1 MLLSLL
7 LLGFLLWPCS
17 SGFVQVDAKRLRL
30 KLPDWLLSSECAIER
45 PVQRS
50 LTLGSSNSQRRTHAR
65 SSSLVMNNVGRW
77 AAFGSLMEL
86 VLRPPGGRRRRVT
99 TSRGRR
105 YILGAHTQT
114 YETRRERETGTSRSE
129 DIHGGFYE
137 DHTRR
142 WIHTGIQGG

>member
-1 MLLSLL
+1 MGGPVERSDPVEPNDPVERRRGLSGGSGVHRRSIANGDEGEGVLLSLL

-86 VLRPPGGRRRRVT
+86 VLRPG
-99 TSRGRR
+99 
-105 YILGAHTQT
+105 LEGA
-114 YETRRERETGTSRSE
+114 SALA
-129 DIHGGFYE
+129 
-137 DHTRR
+137 
-142 WIHTGIQGG
+142 

>member
-77 AAFGSLMEL
+77 AAFGSLMMSWSCALEGAWSAPARNNFSRETL
-86 VLRPPGGRRRRVT
+86 HPGG
-99 TSRGRR
+99 
-105 YILGAHTQT
+105 AHADL
-114 YETRRERETGTSRSE
+114 R
-129 DIHGGFYE
+129 D
-137 DHTRR
+137 
-142 WIHTGIQGG
+142 

>member
-30 KLPDWLLSSECAIER
+30 KLPDWLLSSECAIDR

-77 AAFGSLMEL
+77 AAIGSLMISWSCASPAWVPAL
-86 VLRPPGGRRRRVT
+86 GPTFVTFLGVT

-105 YILGAHTQT
+105 YILGRARRP
-114 YETRRERETGTSRSE
+114 TRLEG
-129 DIHGGFYE
+129 
-137 DHTRR
+137 
-142 WIHTGIQGG
+142 